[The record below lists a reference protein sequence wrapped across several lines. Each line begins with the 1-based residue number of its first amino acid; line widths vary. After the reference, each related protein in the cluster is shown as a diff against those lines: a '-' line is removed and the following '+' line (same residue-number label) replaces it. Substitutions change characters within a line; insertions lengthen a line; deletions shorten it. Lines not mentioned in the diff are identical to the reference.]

1 MTNCWRLSL
10 DNLERLTPGSQALE
24 ELLGLPE
31 FFLQE
36 LYQAFR
42 VKIKEK
48 KKSPLGSGSRSG
60 KVLCCAVLSSS
71 VVSDSLQPHGL

>member
-10 DNLERLTPGSQALE
+10 DKLEKLTPGSQALE

-36 LYQAFR
+36 PYQAFG

-48 KKSPLGSGSRSG
+48 NPLELLAAGVG
-60 KVLCCAVLSSS
+60 KCCAVLC
-71 VVSDSLQPHGL
+71 

>member
-10 DNLERLTPGSQALE
+10 DKLERLTPGSQALE

-36 LYQAFR
+36 PYQAFK

-48 KKSPLGSGSRSG
+48 KNPLEVLAAGVE
-60 KVLCCAVLSSS
+60 KCCAVLCCAK
-71 VVSDSLQPHGL
+71 